1 MQKIK
6 DFESFAAGYFTA
18 LRIKHPTEND
28 IRNYCIESRTFAPP
42 PLTTAPRSGMLLPS
56 TPQWCDTG
64 LASRMHRRSAATS
77 RVAAFLLADRKG
89 EALSAHPTKGS
100 NPQLPPLQ
108 VSELREGLQAPS
120 GGWFLC
126 TGTPTC
132 KSAHL

>member
-1 MQKIK
+1 
-6 DFESFAAGYFTA
+6 
-18 LRIKHPTEND
+18 
-28 IRNYCIESRTFAPP
+28 
-42 PLTTAPRSGMLLPS
+42 MLPVS
-56 TPQWCDTG
+56 VAMTDAG

-89 EALSAHPTKGS
+89 EALSAHPKKGS